1 MMSVFFCYYL
11 LLIIIVML
19 SYRFSINSLNPI
31 KKIRAERDFARLM
44 LMLNYVKIMFVFFD
58 CLL

>member
-1 MMSVFFCYYL
+1 
-11 LLIIIVML
+11 ML